1 VYINSNFT
9 TQKINNQMKQ
19 LSLIA
24 LITTILFVSCK
35 ENKPVLKLGD
45 RKILACFIDTA
56 GNKYID
62 VLLQRVVDTIQ
73 SDSFG
78 VKSKI
83 IRAEI
88 WGMPIYDSARDK
100 FGKPILDSIKKQPT
114 IIIRNYL
121 PIPRER
127 IILDISNK
135 DYDSLMKK
143 GNAVLIG
150 GKP

>member
-1 VYINSNFT
+1 
-9 TQKINNQMKQ
+9 MKQ

-24 LITTILFVSCK
+24 LIATILFANCK
-35 ENKPVLKLGD
+35 EKKPVLKLGD
-45 RKILACFIDTA
+45 RKVLACFIDTA

-83 IRAEI
+83 VRAEI
-88 WGMPIYDSARDK
+88 YGMPIYDSARDR
-100 FGKPILDSIKKQPT
+100 FGKPILDSIKKLPT
-114 IIIRNYL
+114 IIVRNYL
-121 PIPRER
+121 PIPKER
-127 IILDISNK
+127 IILDITNK

-143 GNAVLIG
+143 GAGVP
-150 GKP
+150 KK